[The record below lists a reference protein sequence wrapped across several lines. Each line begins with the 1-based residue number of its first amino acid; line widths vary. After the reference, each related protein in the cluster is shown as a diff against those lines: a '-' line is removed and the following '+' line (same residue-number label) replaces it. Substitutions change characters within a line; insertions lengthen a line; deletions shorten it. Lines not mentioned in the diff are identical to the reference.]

1 MSDVRSKNRDLTRE
15 EEAELCR
22 STKKVK
28 DVHHADFNDG
38 SSESGHAQDAQ
49 NTWGA
54 SRRTF
59 KEKLVGEIPGAYA
72 KAFDFT
78 DLLGMEED
86 SDEEMDELCEGLVVV
101 KLTRETKSRIRRPWS
116 NALIIKLYGRT
127 VGFNFLQ
134 SKLNIMWKPLGRLD
148 CIDLGKDFYT
158 VRFSVKEDMDAVL
171 KNGPWFIGGHFLTI
185 RPWEP
190 FFKPACASVSSI
202 ATWVRL
208 HELPMELYEA
218 EVLQQIGGAIGKVL
232 RIDTQTALE
241 SRGRYA
247 RLCIKVDI
255 NKPIINTILIRRF
268 KQSVIYEA
276 FHKLCFTCG
285 RIGHKKEACPFTIRG
300 PATLTEGKP
309 VSDEVEDGLVQS
321 AKPREVHEKPSTIPD
336 SGITEDSSAG
346 AKDEGYGP
354 WMLVSHRKNGQRK
367 TKSTMRLGD
376 HMNAGLRS
384 PSHNNWQGLWAG
396 RQNGPR
402 LWVIK

>member
-38 SSESGHAQDAQ
+38 SSESGHSQDAQ
-49 NTWGA
+49 KTWGA

-78 DLLGMEED
+78 NLLGMEED
-86 SDEEMDELCEGLVVV
+86 SDEEMDELCEGLVAI

-148 CIDLGKDFYT
+148 SIDLGKDFYT

-232 RIDTQTALE
+232 RIDT
-241 SRGRYA
+241 
-247 RLCIKVDI
+247 
-255 NKPIINTILIRRF
+255 
-268 KQSVIYEA
+268 
-276 FHKLCFTCG
+276 
-285 RIGHKKEACPFTIRG
+285 
-300 PATLTEGKP
+300 
-309 VSDEVEDGLVQS
+309 
-321 AKPREVHEKPSTIPD
+321 
-336 SGITEDSSAG
+336 
-346 AKDEGYGP
+346 
-354 WMLVSHRKNGQRK
+354 
-367 TKSTMRLGD
+367 
-376 HMNAGLRS
+376 
-384 PSHNNWQGLWAG
+384 
-396 RQNGPR
+396 
-402 LWVIK
+402 

>member
-1 MSDVRSKNRDLTRE
+1 MSNVRSKNRDLTRE

-38 SSESGHAQDAQ
+38 SSESGHSQDAQ

-86 SDEEMDELCEGLVVV
+86 SDEEMDELCEGLVAV

-158 VRFSVKEDMDAVL
+158 VRFSVKEDMGVVL

-218 EVLQQIGGAIGKVL
+218 EVLQQIKGAIGKVL
-232 RIDTQTALE
+232 RIDT
-241 SRGRYA
+241 
-247 RLCIKVDI
+247 
-255 NKPIINTILIRRF
+255 
-268 KQSVIYEA
+268 
-276 FHKLCFTCG
+276 
-285 RIGHKKEACPFTIRG
+285 
-300 PATLTEGKP
+300 
-309 VSDEVEDGLVQS
+309 
-321 AKPREVHEKPSTIPD
+321 
-336 SGITEDSSAG
+336 
-346 AKDEGYGP
+346 
-354 WMLVSHRKNGQRK
+354 
-367 TKSTMRLGD
+367 
-376 HMNAGLRS
+376 
-384 PSHNNWQGLWAG
+384 
-396 RQNGPR
+396 
-402 LWVIK
+402 